1 MRKTASLLEAAKEA
15 DADGEYGASRW
26 VQHQTLTHSRLSEL
40 IAILDNPRVPEGAL
54 IRLTHV
60 EQASRLQHA
69 VKARAALEKK
79 SDEHRLLKWIVVE
92 EGATE

>member
-1 MRKTASLLEAAKEA
+1 
-15 DADGEYGASRW
+15 
-26 VQHQTLTHSRLSEL
+26 
-40 IAILDNPRVPEGAL
+40 LDNPRVPEGAL

-79 SDEHRLLKWIVVE
+79 SDEPRLLKWIVVE